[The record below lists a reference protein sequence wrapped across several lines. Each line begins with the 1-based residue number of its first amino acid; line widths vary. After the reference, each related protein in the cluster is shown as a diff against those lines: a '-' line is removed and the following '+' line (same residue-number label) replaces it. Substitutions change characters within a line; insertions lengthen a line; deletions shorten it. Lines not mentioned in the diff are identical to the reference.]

1 LVSASQLELERSESH
16 SERGKKKKRREKKE
30 EEEGGGGGRRKT
42 HPFLGS
48 LHVTT
53 QL

>member
-1 LVSASQLELERSESH
+1 LVSESQLELERSEND
-16 SERGKKKKRREKKE
+16 SETGKQRKKKIE
-30 EEEGGGGGRRKT
+30 GRRKT

>member
-1 LVSASQLELERSESH
+1 LVSESQLELEWSESD
-16 SERGKKKKRREKKE
+16 SERTE
-30 EEEGGGGGRRKT
+30 EEGGGGGGGGRRKT